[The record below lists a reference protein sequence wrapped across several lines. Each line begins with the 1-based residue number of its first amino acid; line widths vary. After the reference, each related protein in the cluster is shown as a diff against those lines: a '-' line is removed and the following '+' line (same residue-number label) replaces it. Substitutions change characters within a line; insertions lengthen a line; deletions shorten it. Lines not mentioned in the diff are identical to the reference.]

1 MSLEVVTRFA
11 PSPTGLLHL
20 GHAWSAMLSHD
31 VARQAGGRFL
41 LRIEDI
47 DEARCRPAF
56 VDAILQDLAWL
67 GLHHDGPVCFQS
79 ARTEAYVAALND
91 LIERGLAYR
100 CWCTRAEI
108 SASSSAPQ
116 GEAAPLYSG
125 TCKGRAEP
133 SDGRSYCWRLD
144 AQAAAV
150 QVGPV
155 AWTEEGQGD
164 VLVDPKR
171 NGDVVLARKD
181 ALSAYHLAVTVD
193 DAWQGITHVVRGA
206 DLFDATHVHRL
217 LQASLGFTSP
227 QYQHH
232 GLIVG
237 ADGKRLAKRKLS
249 PTIASLRESGVDPLR
264 LIDGMRAGRFPIGFA
279 LQEA

>member
-47 DEARCRPAF
+47 DEARCRSAF

-67 GLHHDGPVCFQS
+67 GLHHDGPLCFQS
-79 ARTEAYVAALND
+79 ARTKAYTDAMNE

-116 GEAAPLYSG
+116 GKAAPLYPG
-125 TCKGRAEP
+125 TCKGRAPPPE
-133 SDGRSYCWRLD
+133 GRSYCWRLN
-144 AQAAAV
+144 AQAAAA
-150 QVGPV
+150 QVGPL
-155 AWTEEGQGD
+155 AWTEKAQGD
-164 VLVDPKR
+164 VWVDPKR

-217 LQASLGFTSP
+217 LQASLGFASP

-232 GLIVG
+232 SLIVG

-249 PTIASLRESGVDPLR
+249 PTIESLRESGVDPLR